1 MGDNVNR
8 FQTTRWSLVLAARTD
23 TAASRQ
29 ALDALCRTYRSPV
42 VAYVRG
48 RGYSAD
54 EAEDLAQTFFTRFI
68 ERAFHVHADPARGR
82 FRAFLLTA
90 LKHFLNDAN
99 DAARAAKRGGE
110 VHVRSLNSL
119 VGGDDSLTQ
128 IEALETPERAFER
141 AWAQS
146 VLQTALERLR
156 DEASEAGKSELFGH
170 LREFLIER
178 PDDVD
183 YARVASDLNLRRN
196 TVAVAVHRLRHRLR
210 ALVCEELAHTAA
222 DDDDLEQELE
232 ELRHSLGAV
241 IQ

>member
-1 MGDNVNR
+1 VNR

-23 TAASRQ
+23 SAESRQ
-29 ALDALCRTYRSPV
+29 ALDMLCRTYRAPV
-42 VAYVRG
+42 LAYVRG
-48 RGYSAD
+48 RGYSPE

-68 ERAFHVHADPARGR
+68 ERAFHAHADPARGR

-99 DAARAAKRGGE
+99 DATRALKRGGE
-110 VHVRSLNSL
+110 FHVRSLSSL
-119 VGGDDSLTQ
+119 VGGDESLTR
-128 IEALETPERAFER
+128 IEDVETPERAFER
-141 AWAQS
+141 AWAHS
-146 VLQTALERLR
+146 VLQTALNRLHQ
-156 DEASEAGKSELFGH
+156 EAREAGKSELFGH

-183 YARVASDLNLRRN
+183 YARAASNLNLRRN

-210 ALVCEELAHTAA
+210 ALVCEELAHTAV
-222 DDDDLEQELE
+222 DDGDFEQELE
-232 ELRHSLGAV
+232 ELRLSLGAV

>member
-1 MGDNVNR
+1 VNR
-8 FQTTRWSLVLAARTD
+8 FQTTRWSLVLAARSD
-23 TAASRQ
+23 SVESRL
-29 ALDALCRTYRSPV
+29 ALDTLCRTYRSPV
-42 VAYVRG
+42 LAYVRG

-68 ERAFHVHADPARGR
+68 ERAFHAHADPARGR

-110 VHVRSLNSL
+110 VHVRSLSSL
-119 VGGDDSLTQ
+119 VGGDDSLTR
-128 IEALETPERAFER
+128 IEDAETPERAFER
-141 AWAQS
+141 AWAHS
-146 VLQTALERLR
+146 MLQTALNRLR
-156 DEASEAGKSELFGH
+156 EEAREAGKSELFGH
-170 LREFLIER
+170 LREFLVER

-183 YARVASDLNLRRN
+183 YARVADDLNLRRN

-210 ALVCEELAHTAA
+210 TLVCEELAHTAA
-222 DDDDLEQELE
+222 DDTDLEQELE

>member
-1 MGDNVNR
+1 MNR
-8 FQTTRWSLVLAARTD
+8 FQTTRWSLVLAARSES
-23 TAASRQ
+23 AESRQ

-42 VAYVRG
+42 LTYVRG

-68 ERAFHVHADPARGR
+68 ERAFHAHADPARGR

-90 LKHFLNDAN
+90 LKNFLNDAN
-99 DAARAAKRGGE
+99 DSAHAAKRGGE
-110 VHVRSLNSL
+110 VHLRSLNSL
-119 VGGDDSLTQ
+119 PGGDDCLSQ
-128 IEALETPERAFER
+128 IQDAETPERAFER
-141 AWAQS
+141 VWALS
-146 VLQTALERLR
+146 VLQTALDRLR
-156 DEASEAGKSELFGH
+156 DEASAAGKADLFGH

-210 ALVCEELAHTAA
+210 TLVCEELAHTAA

-232 ELRHSLGAV
+232 ELRHSLGSV